1 MNRTSNKAAT
11 PNRRPRIALMA
22 SFPPYYPFCAPPAS
36 LAAVGEPHRSA
47 TRETMKVLFILGW
60 TIWVTA
66 AVAADPAR
74 PNLDLRSTYV
84 AKERVSIVSS
94 TNNISVFVPLK
105 AEPCPAFIAF
115 VRTNTVYPKLVSI
128 SVDGVGVAEAA
139 SLAPIGSN
147 SQITGVVLLFFG
159 KHRGDAERIAKV
171 LRRS

>member
-1 MNRTSNKAAT
+1 MRLVINNLHPKGPCKARSWINDG
-11 PNRRPRIALMA
+11 PSHNH
-22 SFPPYYPFCAPPAS
+22 S
-36 LAAVGEPHRSA
+36 SA
-47 TRETMKVLFILGW
+47 TVETMKPFFILVASLW
-60 TIWVTA
+60 TIA
-66 AVAADPAR
+66 ALGADTGR
-74 PNLDLRSTYV
+74 PNLNLRSTDV

-105 AEPCPAFIAF
+105 AEPSPAFSAF